1 MDTEFESVQ
10 PLPTQALDRPE
21 HRWRGRDIT
30 FFGLAF
36 IALILIVPTIIDI
49 VPVEGENADT
59 VRALIGTLLLQLTLV
74 AFVAG
79 LVRGVYGLPFLKE
92 LRWTRVYS
100 RGNGSLVLLGMT
112 LAFAVMILSTL
123 FPPDDPPIQQL
134 LNTPEAVA
142 MVAVYA
148 VLFAPLLEEVIVRGF
163 LFRVLEQM
171 AGASIAVWT
180 TAVVFGL
187 LHVPQHWGSP
197 AGMIL
202 IFGVGLVLS
211 KVRHGTNSLVPPVIV
226 HTAYN
231 GMLFLAFLL
240 GTLIQG
246 SMTP

>member
-1 MDTEFESVQ
+1 MDTEVESVQ
-10 PLPTQALDRPE
+10 PLPTQVLDRPE

-36 IALILIVPTIIDI
+36 IALIPIVSTIVNI
-49 VPVEGENADT
+49 VPVAGENANT
-59 VRALIGTLLLQLTLV
+59 IRALIGTLVLQLTLV
-74 AFVAG
+74 ALVAG

-92 LRWTRVYS
+92 LRWTRAYS
-100 RGNGSLVLLGMT
+100 GGNGSLVLLGMA
-112 LAFAVMILSTL
+112 LAFAVMIVSTL

-148 VLFAPLLEEVIVRGF
+148 VLFAPLLEEVLVRGF
-163 LFRVLEQM
+163 LYRVLEQM
-171 AGASIAVWT
+171 GGASIAVWT
-180 TAVVFGL
+180 TVVVFGL
-187 LHVPQHWGSP
+187 LHVPQLLGSP
-197 AGMIL
+197 AGMLL

-211 KVRHGTNSLVPPVIV
+211 KVRHQTNSLIPSVIV

-231 GMLFLAFLL
+231 GMIFVAFLF
-240 GTLIQG
+240 GTLVQG